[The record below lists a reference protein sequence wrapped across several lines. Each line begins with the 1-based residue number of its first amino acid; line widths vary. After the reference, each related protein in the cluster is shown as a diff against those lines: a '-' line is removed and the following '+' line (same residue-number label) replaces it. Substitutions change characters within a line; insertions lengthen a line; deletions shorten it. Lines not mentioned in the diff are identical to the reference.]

1 MSGANFF
8 AYARW
13 HARDASFRAVTPMLL
28 FIAIAGLPIWS
39 VFGRSGI
46 EAIRAP
52 GELHQNVAQLYSQMM
67 TLAMTLGALLVASGF
82 VALDRE
88 KGHVRFLFSTPVVA
102 WQFYL
107 QRYLIGVAAF
117 VACYSLVPLGFGW
130 LVFPVPVAAVVAST
144 ALYAF
149 LLGSLAMLAGAITRH
164 DGGVVIG
171 VTLVGSILQALV
183 RTAEDGLP
191 AWMFWLSK
199 VLPPIDTA
207 DQLRTAWLTGTSYA
221 TSDLTLVLGWS
232 LAMLVVG
239 LFTIKRA
246 PLVR

>member
-1 MSGANFF
+1 MSGANLL

-13 HARDASFRAVTPMLL
+13 HARDAIFRAVTPVLL
-28 FIAIAGLPIWS
+28 LIAIVGLPIWS
-39 VFGRSGI
+39 LVDRGGI

-52 GELHQNVAQLYSQMM
+52 GDLHQNVTQLYGQMM

-117 VACYSLVPLGFGW
+117 IACYSLVPLGFGW
-130 LVFPVPVAAVVAST
+130 LVFPVPVMAVVAST

-171 VTLVGSILQALV
+171 VALVGSILQALV
-183 RTAEDGLP
+183 RSAGGELP
-191 AWMFWLSK
+191 AWMIWLSK
-199 VLPPIDTA
+199 GLPPIDTA
-207 DQLRTAWLTGTSYA
+207 DQLRTAWLSGTSYA
-221 TSDLTLVLGWS
+221 TSDLTFVLGWS
-232 LAMLVVG
+232 LAMLVVA
-239 LFTIKRA
+239 LYTIKRA